1 MILNLKNRFAPVA
14 GSRSNLMTKLIGPH
28 LILDVAAYRDL
39 VGDITQTQA
48 CGRVLKS
55 RLNKSWN
62 AI

>member
-1 MILNLKNRFAPVA
+1 MA

-62 AI
+62 VF